1 MTYYLNVRTKK
12 KYVFNSELSIG
23 IEFVR
28 NREINGLSN
37 LSQSSNQMLAQ
48 YVFTGVN
55 VFNFNTDFKRNGFE
69 EKL

>member
-12 KYVFNSELSIG
+12 KYVFNSELSIC

-37 LSQSSNQMLAQ
+37 FSQSSNQMLVQ

-55 VFNFNTDFKRNGFE
+55 IFNFNTDFKRNRFE